1 MLLQCCCFS
10 QPPTLFKVPS
20 FAEMF
25 PIEWFSYH
33 LTYPK
38 SLWLSSCAVKR
49 RAKGC
54 ERERNFILFLSN
66 ISPKAY
72 LLVFWVKIITFFGRC
87 KSRKDLLDA
96 RVLYFL
102 KSRIF
107 VVDPQLGIVG
117 YLKENIASWT
127 FYLLQLKWHI
137 VFGTLGGTTIHLTII
152 LCIFFSF

>member
-1 MLLQCCCFS
+1 MYVYPLSHTYQIKDMQRYSFDRKRQSDILPQIFQEELPMLLQCCCFC

-72 LLVFWVKIITFFGRC
+72 LLVFWVKIITFFWADVKAEMVC
-87 KSRKDLLDA
+87 LMPEYCIS
-96 RVLYFL
+96 YTN
-102 KSRIF
+102 
-107 VVDPQLGIVG
+107 Q
-117 YLKENIASWT
+117 E
-127 FYLLQLKWHI
+127 YLLQ
-137 VFGTLGGTTIHLTII
+137 I
-152 LCIFFSF
+152 LSQGLQGI

>member
-1 MLLQCCCFS
+1 MGGGRGGKNSKETFDSCMYVHVYPLSHTYQIKDMQRYSFDRKRQSDILPQIFQEELPMLLQCCCFC

-72 LLVFWVKIITFFGRC
+72 LLVFWVKIISFFW
-87 KSRKDLLDA
+87 
-96 RVLYFL
+96 
-102 KSRIF
+102 
-107 VVDPQLGIVG
+107 QM
-117 YLKENIASWT
+117 
-127 FYLLQLKWHI
+127 
-137 VFGTLGGTTIHLTII
+137 
-152 LCIFFSF
+152 

>member
-1 MLLQCCCFS
+1 MGGGGGGKNSKETFDSCMYVHVYPLSHTYQIKDMQRYSFDRKRQSDILPQIFQEELPMLLQCCCCFC

-72 LLVFWVKIITFFGRC
+72 LLVFWVKIITFFW
-87 KSRKDLLDA
+87 
-96 RVLYFL
+96 
-102 KSRIF
+102 
-107 VVDPQLGIVG
+107 QM
-117 YLKENIASWT
+117 
-127 FYLLQLKWHI
+127 
-137 VFGTLGGTTIHLTII
+137 
-152 LCIFFSF
+152 